1 MAIDRGGLQY
11 TITVDGNFAASL
23 TQFKT
28 ELRAAQA
35 AWEGFRNSI
44 SKGVGVGKIKSE
56 IEGAAKSAERA
67 AAGAKKIKPEPA
79 AKKEFDAIE
88 AAMRRIVALE
98 QRYLTL
104 LESEKIINQ
113 NRQSGSGKQIS
124 DLRAR
129 ARFQESANRSQE
141 RAAEAAQRLSDLQ
154 SDDIARAIAQA
165 DISTRLF
172 NRRVQQ
178 FREQEAAAKGYV
190 AVGKEILT
198 IEEAQARAAAK
209 APRPGQRGFIG
220 PLQQSAAQLKAQR
233 PQLSPQDT
241 AKQRLQQELL
251 SLEVEKEFVALKKAS
266 PEYARLTQQLQALGE
281 TKSTLADRI
290 NRVSFTFRRLFGILA
305 AFTIAREAVNG
316 FVGSIRGALQASS
329 EFEQAQLGI
338 ATVISSVAEIYD
350 ANGKRLERGTQEVER
365 FAAAQQISTQ
375 VFNQLR
381 AAAQTSAAS
390 FGELIDG
397 FRIAAGVTLGAGFSL
412 DQTVEFV
419 TNIGRAARVAGVG
432 ANQLAEEIRS
442 IVLGTISLRNTKIA
456 TVLNIRNED
465 IRRARE
471 ANNLV
476 GLLRDKFAAFEA
488 AAPAITQSFAAEAQN
503 TADAIRFLLSDSST
517 VFTETIKQAIVDL
530 RSNIEVIQ
538 KGEGG
543 LPEITTAPGATKA
556 LEPLFKSLAVSAEA
570 IRVAFESISADDL
583 AATFSFFGEI
593 ISSVIRGLASVG
605 TFIFKAIQPSL
616 KLLTRV
622 TVIVQTLFSGISV
635 LLGALDELSG
645 GWLGGFLE
653 AIAAFAAAVGVAL
666 VLETLL
672 LSIGKLKIWTSLV
685 SGAKKFASALG
696 DIVNSA
702 KLVVTS
708 LKNIRGATLK
718 WLVAVLIVA
727 GAFAIFA
734 EVFGYLDEV
743 ISFVTAG
750 LDAFVDQLDKLEQGV
765 LDRLERKRTLNLSVG
780 SDLAAFNTQI
790 TQQLD
795 ALDEDISEK
804 IAEINEKT
812 RIEFTTSA
820 FAGTEASA
828 VLEPLLKIN
837 EERTKEERSLQ
848 RGIGF
853 LNEQKRLNNEA
864 VKTLTDKINNVDG
877 LARSEE
883 DINFYISRR
892 NSILA
897 QNDVIED
904 QIKTVTEKIL
914 NLKTGL
920 IRAESERLAIQVRFR
935 LESLREQ
942 KALAALARFQ
952 AARRADL
959 AATGNIESIQDFEEL
974 ADIDKKRLDL
984 QILQKQ
990 NLKEL
995 SALEATQQ
1003 TLAKNGLANGTLD
1016 LEIQKQIVAQKQISA
1031 AKEGELLAIISAA
1044 VNLRKERLRRE
1055 AEEIGAANQILAL
1068 ENERVSRQIEFTNQR
1083 ILSSNASKEE
1093 IQIIEEQERLELDAI
1108 DSKKE
1113 QLQIQEEISKARRE
1127 LRGILEKDEASDARR
1142 TELIDRIALLTDKA
1156 NFAERASAQIAKE
1169 KQDALDRRIF
1179 LLREELRIQA
1189 NILELEEQSARI
1201 SRRFDIQAQT
1211 ASAREDLF
1219 LAQNQLGLSQQ
1230 QVDLLRQS
1238 LAVRQAQRQIDRVE
1252 AESAAQVNVLLEQ
1265 RKLLQ
1270 LDSSN
1275 NLDQIRKLDADIVD
1289 AQERSTSNINEANL
1303 RYQEQVALLENIKFL
1318 QTFGGGALTAA
1329 KAFAEQNSAS
1339 ALGSSVVQSSLT
1351 GLQGF
1356 ATTALSGA
1364 IADAFDPNVNFD
1376 LQEAFA
1382 QFAIQ
1387 LGQQILDAVIG
1398 NLIAS
1403 LLTSFGL
1410 LTPTSAGLAAA
1421 GVTLNAAADSL
1432 FGSAIAWSFAAAEIA
1447 AAAKLLASSGIIAT
1461 GGLAAE
1467 GGFVQSFARGGR
1479 ARHPFPRPKGIDH
1492 RDRVPVW
1499 TRPGEWIIRPEAV
1512 QKYGSNLFA
1521 ALNSRRL
1528 NPDAVRGIA
1537 ATTSPIKTAV
1547 VDKPG
1552 FATGGMVRTGA
1563 TGAMSGSTS
1572 MTLVQPIML
1581 NDEQT
1586 MDQALAA
1593 GPKALLRFAKTN
1605 RNDMRAALGMP
1616 RRGT

>member
-23 TQFKT
+23 TQFKS

-209 APRPGQRGFIG
+209 APRPGQAAFVG

-241 AKQRLQQELL
+241 ARQRLQQELL

-266 PEYARLTQQLQALGE
+266 PEYARLTDQLRALGE
-281 TKSTLADRI
+281 TKTTLADRI

-338 ATVISSVAEIYD
+338 ATILASVAEIYD
-350 ANGKRLERGTQEVER
+350 ANGNRLQRGAQEAER
-365 FAAAQQISTQ
+365 FAAAQQVSIQ

-381 AAAQTSAAS
+381 AASQTSAAS
-390 FGELIDG
+390 FNELIDG

-412 DQTVEFV
+412 QQTVEFV

-442 IVLGTISLRNTKIA
+442 IVLGTISIRNTKIA
-456 TVLNIRNED
+456 TVLKIRNED
-465 IRRARE
+465 VRKARE

-476 GLLRDKFAAFEA
+476 GLLQEKFAAFET
-488 AAPAITQSFAAEAQN
+488 AAPAITQSFASEAQN

-517 VFTETIKQAIVDL
+517 AFTETIKQAIVDL

-543 LPEITTAPGATKA
+543 LPEITTAPGAAKA

-570 IRVAFESISADDL
+570 IRLAFASISADEL
-583 AATFSFFGEI
+583 ATTFSFFGEI
-593 ISSVIRGLASVG
+593 ISSVIRGLASVS
-605 TFIFKAIQPSL
+605 TFVFKAIQPSL
-616 KLLTRV
+616 KLLTRL
-622 TVIVQTLFSGISV
+622 VQVVQNLFSAYS
-635 LLGALDELSG
+635 ALRAVVNNFTG
-645 GWLGGFLE
+645 GWLDKITLIVVQFAG
-653 AIAAFAAAVGVAL
+653 AIATAVVLRQALAAIKGLKVFSNLISGAKLFAAALDKV
-666 VLETLL
+666 
-672 LSIGKLKIWTSLV
+672 
-685 SGAKKFASALG
+685 FAAT
-696 DIVNSA
+696 
-702 KLVVTS
+702 KLVFS
-708 LKNIRGATLK
+708 GLKNIRGATIK
-718 WLVAVLIVA
+718 WLIAVLVVL
-727 GAFAIFA
+727 GTFLVLA
-734 EVFGYLDEV
+734 EVFGVLESILNKVTDV
-743 ISFVTAG
+743 VAPFVE
-750 LDAFVDQLDKLEQGV
+750 QLDKLEQGI
-765 LDRLERKRTLNLSVG
+765 LKRLEKKKILDLNFEA
-780 SDLAAFNTQI
+780 DLVAFNEEI
-790 TQQLD
+790 NNQLND
-795 ALDEDISEK
+795 LDEDISAK
-804 IAEINEKT
+804 IVDINEKA
-812 RIEFTTSA
+812 RIEIKTSA
-820 FAGTEASA
+820 FEGAEANA
-828 VLEPLLKIN
+828 ILEPLIKIN
-837 EERTKEERSLQ
+837 EERSKEQRALERS
-848 RGIGF
+848 RGILQETIESNQQALRDVEDNIQKLKQKGSTE
-853 LNEQKRLNNEA
+853 EQ
-864 VKTLTDKINNVDG
+864 INA
-877 LARSEE
+877 LL
-883 DINFYISRR
+883 SRR
-892 NSILA
+892 RSILA
-897 QNDVIED
+897 NTDILSEQQKLIDED
-904 QIKTVTEKIL
+904 IL
-914 NLKTGL
+914 RLKNQL
-920 IRAESERLAIQVRFR
+920 IQAESERLAIQVRFR

-942 KALAALARFQ
+942 TAVAALARFQ

-959 AATGNIESIQDFEEL
+959 AGTGNLESIQAFEEL

-984 QILQKQ
+984 QILQKN

-995 SALEATQQ
+995 NALEATRQL
-1003 TLAKNGLANGTLD
+1003 LAASGLQGGALD
-1016 LEIQKQIVAQKQISA
+1016 LAIQEQITRQKRLA
-1031 AKEGELLAIISAA
+1031 TAKESELLAIISAA
-1044 VNLRKERLRRE
+1044 ENIRKERLRRE
-1055 AEEIGAANQILAL
+1055 AQEIGAASQILAL
-1068 ENERVSRQIEFTNQR
+1068 ENDRVSRQIEFTNQR
-1083 ILSSNASKEE
+1083 ILSANASKEE
-1093 IQIIEEQERLELDAI
+1093 IQVIEEQQQLELDAI

-1113 QLQIQEEISKARRE
+1113 QLQIQEEISSARRE
-1127 LRGILEKDEASDARR
+1127 LQGILEKDEASDARR
-1142 TELIDRIALLTDKA
+1142 TELINRIALLTDKA
-1156 NFAERASAQIAKE
+1156 TLAEEASGRIAAEKRA
-1169 KQDALDRRIF
+1169 ALDRRIA
-1179 LLREELRIQA
+1179 LLREELRIQTS
-1189 NILELEEQSARI
+1189 ILELEEQSARI

-1219 LAQNQLGLSQQ
+1219 LAQNQLGLTQQ
-1230 QVDLLRQS
+1230 QVDLLRQT
-1238 LAVRQAQRQIDRVE
+1238 LAVRQAQRQIDRAE
-1252 AESAAQVNVLLEQ
+1252 AESAVQVNLLLEQ

-1270 LDSSN
+1270 LDSAN

-1289 AQERSTSNINEANL
+1289 AQERGSSNINEANL

-1318 QTFGGGALTAA
+1318 QTFGGGAFTAA
-1329 KAFAEQNSAS
+1329 KAFAEQNSAA

-1382 QFAIQ
+1382 QFTLQ
-1387 LGQQILDAVIG
+1387 LGQQILDAVVG

-1403 LLTSFGL
+1403 LLSSLGL
-1410 LTPTSAGLAAA
+1410 LSPLPPAFTVAATALGAAAVPLEAAATKLLLAAIFLKGA
-1421 GVTLNAAADSL
+1421 NVMSGGIVVPAAAQ
-1432 FGSAIAWSFAAAEIA
+1432 
-1447 AAAKLLASSGIIAT
+1447 
-1461 GGLAAE
+1461 

-1479 ARHPFPRPKGIDH
+1479 ARHPFSRPDGLDH

-1512 QKYGSNLFA
+1512 QKYGSSLFA

-1537 ATTSPIKTAV
+1537 ATTSPVKTAV